1 MGCRYWGPS
10 SDGSVRED
18 GDTGHSSQINW
29 IQLDPTMSNRLPQ
42 GTAEPWPGLP
52 QLVPAGSS
60 RFQPP
65 ATGHSWAP
73 HTRWEWHGGKRLRT
87 GKITRWQR
95 GAVRKKKQIRE
106 TTLGTL
112 RWEKELGKMVH
123 VLEEKSP
130 CSLWGEHDTG
140 GVSQQP
146 VETPTQRQGKCVTNH
161 FYLAINVIVPT
172 LSLFCL
178 W

>member
-95 GAVRKKKQIRE
+95 GAVRKKNKLEKQLWEHWDGRRNW
-106 TTLGTL
+106 G
-112 RWEKELGKMVH
+112 RWSMCWRRNRPAAYGKNMIQEVFP
-123 VLEEKSP
+123 S
-130 CSLWGEHDTG
+130 SLWKHQHKGRE
-140 GVSQQP
+140 
-146 VETPTQRQGKCVTNH
+146 
-161 FYLAINVIVPT
+161 NVWQIIFT
-172 LSLFCL
+172 
-178 W
+178 WQ